1 MAEGRVNAFPW
12 LNGEWGE
19 KAGDRRLQTA
29 LWLDAVAVKMCL
41 KADDDPQSGCQV
53 LHVTCPPSLTTI
65 LWMEVAITKA
75 KSRRPNLL
83 GLSTCLSLKTSLS
96 SLGGGWKWFLVALCW
111 SRRVLV
117 LPVLLDPLW
126 VQQPFAWKGVS
137 VTLAEGVKNQPF
149 LHWFSLLGL
158 HLCSLVEQRKPFYLN
173 TCLDMGD
180 IFCAYFNI
188 GL

>member
-1 MAEGRVNAFPW
+1 MQLCWHGWRKRVNAFPW
-12 LNGEWGE
+12 LNGEWGG

-111 SRRVLV
+111 SRRVTR
-117 LPVLLDPLW
+117 
-126 VQQPFAWKGVS
+126 
-137 VTLAEGVKNQPF
+137 VTCSPGSALSAAT
-149 LHWFSLLGL
+149 
-158 HLCSLVEQRKPFYLN
+158 LCMKRSISHFGRRCEK
-173 TCLDMGD
+173 
-180 IFCAYFNI
+180 
-188 GL
+188 